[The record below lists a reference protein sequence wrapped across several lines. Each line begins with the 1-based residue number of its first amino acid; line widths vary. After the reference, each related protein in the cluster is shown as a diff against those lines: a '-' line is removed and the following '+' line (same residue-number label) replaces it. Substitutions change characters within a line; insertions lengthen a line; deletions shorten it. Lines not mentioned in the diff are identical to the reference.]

1 MRKLIGLRW
10 FESFV
15 PKTIKENAMNSG
27 PIALFSL
34 ESDADFASAVARY
47 LDLEAGAH
55 EERDFGNG
63 EHKIRPL
70 ESMRDS
76 RGW

>member
-1 MRKLIGLRW
+1 
-10 FESFV
+10 
-15 PKTIKENAMNSG
+15 MNSG

-55 EERDFGNG
+55 EERDFGDG

-70 ESMRDS
+70 ESVRDS